1 MSSLK
6 KSIIKDDSSCAY
18 ARIMNESCGHMAEIY
33 NSPRGELEFHYT
45 KDLKKV
51 LWLLNIATAEIMK
64 KINEEYIA
72 FEKYKAEKD
81 SDETIEMR
89 EEQPF

>member
-18 ARIMNESCGHMAEIY
+18 VRIMNEAYGHMAEIY
-33 NSPRGELEFHYT
+33 NSEIGELEFYYT

-64 KINEEYIA
+64 KINEEYID

-81 SDETIEMR
+81 SD
-89 EEQPF
+89 